1 MKLRAAIAAFLS
13 VGLCPALALC
23 AEGGEGGGS
32 WLNLLFFALN
42 FAAFVF
48 IVAYFA
54 APLVSKFFRDRS
66 TDLRET
72 MRRLEADARHAQEMA
87 DQAAARQARLEA
99 DKNALAD
106 EMRAETAREIAH
118 MREVA
123 RAATER
129 IKRDA
134 ELTAAA
140 ATDNA
145 RRQMRAHLAEIATNL
160 ARRLIANNLDA
171 ADQSRLVED
180 FMDQLH
186 REVAKP

>member
-1 MKLRAAIAAFLS
+1 MKLRAAIAVFLS

-23 AEGGEGGGS
+23 AEAGEGSGA
-32 WLNLLFFALN
+32 WLNLLFFVLN

-48 IVAYFA
+48 IVVYFA

-72 MRRLEADARHAQEMA
+72 LRRLEADARHAQELA
-87 DQAAARQARLEA
+87 DQAAARQSRLEA
-99 DKNALAD
+99 DKAALAD

-118 MREVA
+118 MRELA

-140 ATDNA
+140 SVESA
-145 RRQMRAHLAEIATNL
+145 RRQMRAHLAQIAATL
-160 ARRLIANNLDA
+160 ARGLIVNNLDA
-171 ADQSRLVED
+171 ADQSRLIED

-186 REVAKP
+186 REEAKP